1 MTLLRL
7 TLEVAA
13 DGVAAAEAACWALGV
28 QGLCVRDA
36 ETGRRDGR
44 AEVVAWLDG
53 EADGEAVRAQIAA
66 RAPAA
71 TVRLEPED
79 ATTWTATLPTEPLRV
94 GPIVIAAPGVAV
106 HDPAPVL
113 RLEPG
118 LAFGSGAHPTTALCI
133 DRLMSLRPRRALDV
147 GTGTGVLALVCVLR
161 GAREVIAVDVD
172 PGSRA
177 AARRHAALNDAADRV
192 RVVDALP
199 PAEPGFDVVVANLYV
214 GPLASPRGAIWCWPA
229 SASTTRRR
237 SRRATPT
244 SASAWPG
251 GATAMGGPAC
261 TCAGWTWTR
270 VPRTDSIPPMRTFP
284 LPERCAPTRPVSALH
299 AHGAD
304 DGEVPD
310 DGRDPYPGV
319 EASATGCAIEVL
331 GRGGVVDLPAPV
343 DVNRLPGV
351 EASVRRWSGC
361 AAGGGAERWRMAGVR
376 HQMPASQAFVTAV
389 LTALDPR

>member
-1 MTLLRL
+1 MTLRRL

-214 GPLASPRGAIWCWPA
+214 GPLASLAAELVARVA
-229 SASTTRRR
+229 
-237 SRRATPT
+237 
-244 SASAWPG
+244 PG
-251 GATAMGGPAC
+251 GDLVLAGLGVDHAAAITARYADLGLGLAGRSDRDGWAC
-261 TCAGWTWTR
+261 LHLRR
-270 VPRTDSIPPMRTFP
+270 VDVD
-284 LPERCAPTRPVSALH
+284 ARP
-299 AHGAD
+299 AHG
-304 DGEVPD
+304 
-310 DGRDPYPGV
+310 
-319 EASATGCAIEVL
+319 
-331 GRGGVVDLPAPV
+331 
-343 DVNRLPGV
+343 
-351 EASVRRWSGC
+351 
-361 AAGGGAERWRMAGVR
+361 
-376 HQMPASQAFVTAV
+376 
-389 LTALDPR
+389 